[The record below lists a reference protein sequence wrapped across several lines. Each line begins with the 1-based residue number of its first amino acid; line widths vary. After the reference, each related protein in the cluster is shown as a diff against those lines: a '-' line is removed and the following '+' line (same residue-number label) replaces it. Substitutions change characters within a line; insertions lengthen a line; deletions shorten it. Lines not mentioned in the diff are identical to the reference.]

1 MSQTKC
7 YLCFLSSASA
17 NKSEKVKQLHK
28 VNNANSAF
36 ILINLLISR
45 GCHSGSIGQG
55 GHICDIFFLHEYNSW
70 YSWQIWALSAIYNI
84 FIFVGYISIIFSW
97 YCGQLYVRTGRI
109 SNQAGHQQRVFC
121 QPDSQLYEQATQT
134 QLLLLSF
141 LISVVKHC
149 HSILFTYYVR
159 FDLGLGYFGSIQ
171 WFLS

>member
-1 MSQTKC
+1 MRI
-7 YLCFLSSASA
+7 LLLSLSI
-17 NKSEKVKQLHK
+17 
-28 VNNANSAF
+28 F
-36 ILINLLISR
+36 W
-45 GCHSGSIGQG
+45 SIGVV
-55 GHICDIFFLHEYNSW
+55 IVVRLVRVVIFVTYFFHEYSSW
-70 YSWQIWALSAIYNI
+70 YSWQIWALSTIYNI

-149 HSILFTYYVR
+149 HSILITYYVR